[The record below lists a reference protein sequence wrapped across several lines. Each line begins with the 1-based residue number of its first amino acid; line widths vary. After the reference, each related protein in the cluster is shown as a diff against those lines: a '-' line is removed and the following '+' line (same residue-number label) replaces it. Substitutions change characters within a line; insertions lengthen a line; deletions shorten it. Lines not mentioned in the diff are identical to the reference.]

1 MPAREIEQK
10 LDTDFFAGR
19 WARTT
24 DRQRDL
30 MFVIAHLEN
39 CDDEFT
45 VQEIVEKSREVPGKP
60 FGSSHTNQIL
70 AALSS
75 QGLVFK
81 NRQWEVLVRCSA
93 PGSLHPPA
101 TIERIG
107 TRRGPVAHV
116 HHFLRPQGRHIY
128 HWGGQHYA
136 LTMGPERAERMG
148 RGGERATA
156 RRPVLHLL
164 RRPGDAPRP
173 ATHGRGGRT
182 DIERAGARR
191 GGADRGGGHPSGR

>member
-81 NRQWEVLVRCSA
+81 NR
-93 PGSLHPPA
+93 
-101 TIERIG
+101 
-107 TRRGPVAHV
+107 
-116 HHFLRPQGRHIY
+116 
-128 HWGGQHYA
+128 
-136 LTMGPERAERMG
+136 
-148 RGGERATA
+148 
-156 RRPVLHLL
+156 
-164 RRPGDAPRP
+164 
-173 ATHGRGGRT
+173 HGRYSFAVPLLGRY
-182 DIERAGARR
+182 IRR
-191 GGADRGGGHPSGR
+191 QLSRE